1 MFLSHN
7 FLFDF
12 YQIGLIAAQ
21 PGSPARFAYCTT
33 MKFAVNAPL
42 IEYPAL
48 FQIVR
53 VCIRSRF

>member
-53 VCIRSRF
+53 V